1 MSSINNYYKDFTVDD
16 RTKHLVERIMKE
28 YKQLLRWI
36 KNRPNKYG
44 DDFKEDLYQM
54 TLYNLTL
61 NTYSRVN
68 KSNCT
73 DEEVIKYGAQSIYK
87 AYLTSIKNLPVNM
100 TKLDVYPYS
109 IDEDYDE
116 SGRLLTGHV
125 LVPAENDEN
134 LERLCNKTL
143 EELVDSLPC
152 DESTKKAILLIAQG
166 YKQVEAAQMLGIN
179 KKALNS
185 KLKVLRESKKF
196 KSWAKKNG
204 IRGFAFQ

>member
-1 MSSINNYYKDFTVDD
+1 MSSINNYYKDFTVDE
-16 RTKHLVERIMKE
+16 RTKRLVERIMKE

-36 KNRPNKYG
+36 RNRPNKYG

-68 KSNCT
+68 KNNCT
-73 DEEVIKYGAQSIYK
+73 DEEIVGYGAQSIYK

-134 LERLCNKTL
+134 LESLGDKKL

-166 YKQVEAAQMLGIN
+166 YKQVEVAEMLGLN
-179 KKALNS
+179 KKSINW
-185 KLKVLRESKKF
+185 KLKSLRESDKLKA
-196 KSWAKKNG
+196 WAKKNG
-204 IRGFAFQ
+204 MKIC